1 MKFINLY
8 LLFSLIILSNAFGQ
22 TKGIIAHEY
31 KNDIYKFTVKIPGD
45 WKLYGQIQNDTS
57 QHRAIADWGLPLT
70 HSELE
75 NADIEN
81 SISITAY
88 KRTGINSLARL
99 IDFDKKRANP
109 ATTSFETNDTN
120 DNSRIINTTTNG
132 LKYKGKSYYIF
143 KNGIGYVVNFTATP
157 GTFEKNI
164 ALFERFYKSVKYE

>member
-1 MKFINLY
+1 MKLINLY
-8 LLFSLIILSNAFGQ
+8 LIFSLVILSNAVGQ
-22 TKGIIAHEY
+22 TKRSTAHEY
-31 KNDIYKFTVKIPGD
+31 RNDIYKFAVKIPGD

-88 KRTGINSLARL
+88 KRTGINSLAQL
-99 IDFDKKRANP
+99 IEVDKKRTNP
-109 ATTSFETNDTN
+109 ATTSFETNGTN
-120 DNSRIINTTTNG
+120 DNSLIISTSTNG

-143 KNGIGYVVNFTATP
+143 KNGIGYVVNFMATP
-157 GTFEKNI
+157 GTYDKNI
-164 ALFERFYKSVKYE
+164 AMFERFYKNIKYE

>member
-1 MKFINLY
+1 MKLINLY
-8 LLFSLIILSNAFGQ
+8 LLFSLVILSSAFGQ
-22 TKGIIAHEY
+22 TKDNTTHEY
-31 KNDIYKFTVKIPGD
+31 RNEIYKFIVKIPGD
-45 WKLYGQIQNDTS
+45 WKLYGQIQNDTI

-88 KRTGINSLARL
+88 KRTGVNSLAQL
-99 IDFDKKRANP
+99 IEFDKKRASQ
-109 ATTSFETNDTN
+109 ATTFEAKGID

-143 KNGIGYVVNFTATP
+143 KNGIGYVVNFMATP
-157 GTFEKNI
+157 GTYDKNI
-164 ALFERFYKSVKYE
+164 AMFERFYKSIKYE